1 VKRYRVHASALVR
14 APARR
19 VYAIL
24 ADYRD
29 AHPRILPRRY
39 FRALEVERGGVG
51 AGTVFR
57 LTMRVLGRTET
68 SRAEV
73 TEPEPG
79 RVLME
84 AVVGGGPVTT
94 FTVTPAG
101 AQGRESQ
108 VTISTELPTRAGP
121 LLAPLERLVT
131 GLVLRRVYAE
141 ELAMLAAYAEAAER
155 GGATQTGAGRGTG

>member
-1 VKRYRVHASALVR
+1 MRRYRVDASATIA

-24 ADYRD
+24 ADYRE

-39 FRALEVERGGVG
+39 FRALDVEQGGVG

-57 LTMRVLGRTET
+57 LTMRVLGRSET
-68 SRAEV
+68 TRAAV

-79 RVLME
+79 RILVE
-84 AVVGGGPVTT
+84 SVAGGGPVTT
-94 FTVTPAG
+94 FIVTPAG
-101 AQGRESQ
+101 AQGQESQ

-121 LLAPLERLVT
+121 VLGVLERWLT
-131 GLVLRRVYAE
+131 RTMLRRIYAE
-141 ELAMLAAYAEAAER
+141 ELALLAEYAE
-155 GGATQTGAGRGTG
+155 